1 MASSDETLSSIASRC
16 CKRVYIGTCVL
27 PKPLFLHD
35 HQDDKG
41 IPCATISTVDQHQI
55 PDPATTPTHE
65 LPQYTQT
72 ILSEFNSIVIEHH
85 LKWSPLVHT
94 LPGPISQSS
103 PPTMHLGKYDFSH
116 VDAMVDFAIQHN
128 LHIKGHVLVW
138 HVTSP
143 PFLEEMSPAQVSE
156 AVKRHIFTT
165 MNYFKGRIKMWDVV
179 NESLASDGTL
189 VENVFYRKMG
199 PNYIEQCFRWAHEAD
214 PDAFLI
220 YNDNKVEGCSALDEN
235 DDYSTIRD
243 RHKKAPIQ
251 AKADGFYNL
260 LKDLVG
266 KGVPIHGAGMQA
278 HFSAGGTMHQRPP
291 TPAMV
296 KRQIRR
302 IGELGL
308 KVNISE
314 MDVRISKLPAL
325 ADDELKSAAQ
335 TQIYQDILSAALSE
349 PSFHGIWL
357 WGFSDRHT
365 WVKNFYYDDAPLI
378 FDEKYQRKEAYRG
391 VQNALK
397 TLCPGGRVGEMMGE
411 ESDQCFLEQDVSED
425 GNDWGARWM
434 QPEPSEVGNGEKKGD
449 TTKEGQPD
457 WLLPDA
463 N

>member
-1 MASSDETLSSIASRC
+1 M
-16 CKRVYIGTCVL
+16 
-27 PKPLFLHD
+27 
-35 HQDDKG
+35 
-41 IPCATISTVDQHQI
+41 
-55 PDPATTPTHE
+55 
-65 LPQYTQT
+65 
-72 ILSEFNSIVIEHH
+72 
-85 LKWSPLVHT
+85 HT

-116 VDAMVDFAIQHN
+116 VDAMVDFAIHHN

-199 PNYIEQCFRWAHEAD
+199 PGYIEQCFRWAHEAD

-220 YNDNKVEGCSALDEN
+220 YNDNKVEGCGALDNEH
-235 DDYSTIRD
+235 DCSTSD

-260 LKDLVG
+260 LKDLVE

-314 MDVRISKLPAL
+314 MDVRISKLPAS

-335 TQIYQDILSAALSE
+335 TQIYHDILSAALSE
-349 PSFHGIWL
+349 PSFDGIWL

-378 FDEKYQRKEAYRG
+378 FDEEYQRKEAHRG

-397 TLCPGGRVGEMMGE
+397 TLCPGGRVGEMMGGK
-411 ESDQCFLEQDVSED
+411 SAQCFLEQDVSED
-425 GNDWGARWM
+425 GNDWGERWM
-434 QPEPSEVGNGEKKGD
+434 QLEPEPSKDENGVENGD

-457 WLLPDA
+457 WLLPDSDA